1 MVSQWVLCFIL
12 TLEISWYVVNLK
24 PQALRL
30 SNRLWPSDSIHLR
43 KTLNIPLDQCHLPS
57 SSGIERISREEDGN
71 LVVWERERVP
81 SLTNSNGYGSALGLR
96 GLSNSRRA
104 ASASTLDLN
113 RGGTSS
119 AGGSTYDLLGSFSD
133 VQQQVHRS
141 SLDSFRDAQDS
152 NHFKLPNNSTKNAP
166 ALLIDGEDFEDA
178 VSGYLPST
186 NNPYAFSSAP
196 PSPPPPPLLNGN
208 TSPSTYASNYNN
220 LLDFNP
226 PSRIN
231 SPDTNATDSVPPS
244 PTNGVN
250 PYAYSDTSYPSPPI
264 YPTGSL
270 SRRTLQVSKVPSSSL
285 SFFPPPNPSFHSP
298 TSEKSSNEELFRDPK
313 TRNLGINTTGI
324 GGNLAGTT
332 GNGSGARRAKR
343 SVSGG
348 GGINPLETALGLLNL
363 SNNSSNNSSNSSS
376 KHWSD
381 RWNLSYFGGEEGG
394 EFAQATSSS
403 GNGGSSGPSNYSSSN
418 NNRPRSRGSEHELDS
433 NWTSNSNSKASSRN
447 NSTGTAIVNGKTG
460 VKSTGSIGGN
470 IRQEWSY

>member
-1 MVSQWVLCFIL
+1 M
-12 TLEISWYVVNLK
+12 
-24 PQALRL
+24 
-30 SNRLWPSDSIHLR
+30 
-43 KTLNIPLDQCHLPS
+43 
-57 SSGIERISREEDGN
+57 
-71 LVVWERERVP
+71 VWERERVP
-81 SLTNSNGYGSALGLR
+81 STTSSNGYGSALGLR

-104 ASASTLDLN
+104 ASASTLDLS

-133 VQQQVHRS
+133 VQQVHRS

-152 NHFKLPNNSTKNAP
+152 NHFKLPSNSTKNAP
-166 ALLIDGEDFEDA
+166 SLLIDGEDFEDA

-208 TSPSTYASNYNN
+208 TSPSTYSSNYTN

-231 SPDTNATDSVPPS
+231 SPDTNTTDSVPPS
-244 PTNGVN
+244 PTNGIN
-250 PYAYSDTSYPSPPI
+250 PYAYSDTSFPSPPI

-298 TSEKSSNEELFRDPK
+298 TTEKSSNEELFRDPK
-313 TRNLGINTTGI
+313 TRNLAINTNAGV
-324 GGNLAGTT
+324 GGNNLIGTT
-332 GNGSGARRAKR
+332 GNGSGARKAKR
-343 SVSGG
+343 SVSGTSSNG
-348 GGINPLETALGLLNL
+348 SSSNPLETALGLLNL
-363 SNNSSNNSSNSSS
+363 SNNSNSSNSNNSSS

-381 RWNLSYFGGEEGG
+381 RWNLSYFGEEGG
-394 EFAQATSSS
+394 EFSQSTTPS
-403 GNGGSSGPSNYSSSN
+403 GGGVGGGSSDYSNSN

-447 NSTGTAIVNGKTG
+447 HSTSSAIVNAKSGI
-460 VKSTGSIGGN
+460 KSTSDIGGN
-470 IRQEWSY
+470 RRQE